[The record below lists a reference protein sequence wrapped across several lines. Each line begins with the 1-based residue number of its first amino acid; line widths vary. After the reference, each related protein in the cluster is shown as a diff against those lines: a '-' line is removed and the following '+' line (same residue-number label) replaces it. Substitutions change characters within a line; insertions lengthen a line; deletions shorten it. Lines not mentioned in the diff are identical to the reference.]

1 MSRRT
6 IDRCHDSV
14 RVFKT
19 YGPPIILLDG
29 IFAREPSKYLGFFDC
44 ARNFRARA
52 LAHPRESTTT
62 FDCRQSFIFLLNHKS
77 TREPGSLLTRAP
89 SLM

>member
-14 RVFKT
+14 KVFKT

-29 IFAREPSKYLGFFDC
+29 IFAREPSKYLVFFDC
-44 ARNFRARA
+44 ARNLRARA
-52 LAHPRESTTT
+52 RARARPRESTTK

-77 TREPGSLLTRAP
+77 TDEPCSRVLRL
-89 SLM
+89 

>member
-14 RVFKT
+14 KVFKT

-44 ARNFRARA
+44 ARNLRARA
-52 LAHPRESTTT
+52 RARPRESTTK

-77 TREPGSLLTRAP
+77 TDEPCSRVLRL
-89 SLM
+89 

>member
-14 RVFKT
+14 KVFKT

-44 ARNFRARA
+44 ARNLRARA
-52 LAHPRESTTT
+52 RARPESQPQNLTA
-62 FDCRQSFIFLLNHKS
+62 D
-77 TREPGSLLTRAP
+77 SLLFFF
-89 SLM
+89 